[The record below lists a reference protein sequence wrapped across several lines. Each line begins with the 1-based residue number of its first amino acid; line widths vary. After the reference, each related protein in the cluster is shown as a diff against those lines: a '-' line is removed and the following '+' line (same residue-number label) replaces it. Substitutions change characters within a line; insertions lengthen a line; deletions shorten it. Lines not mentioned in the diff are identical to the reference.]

1 MKLFVSQKAN
11 ISSEVPSEKLS
22 KLLEVFATYTCAIER
37 NLVSLVIVSE
47 ADQKALKIQRVSI
60 FKILFN
66 IRHVF
71 YAFVAI
77 SLIGVF
83 I

>member
-47 ADQKALKIQRVSI
+47 ADQKALKIQRVSSFTI
-60 FKILFN
+60 HFF
-66 IRHVF
+66 RHVF
-71 YAFVAI
+71 YAIA
-77 SLIGVF
+77 LIGVF
-83 I
+83 LCAK